1 MARVLV
7 TGGAG
12 YIGSHACK
20 ALAAAGHRPVAFDD
34 LSTGHR
40 RAVKWGPLIAGDILD
55 RTALDAAI
63 AEHRPEAVL
72 HFAAHAYVGE
82 SVENPAR
89 YYRNN
94 IAGTLVLLDA
104 MLAAGVLRIVFS
116 SSCTVYG
123 TPERTPIAESAPLG
137 PVNPYG
143 WSKRMVEQVLADYNA
158 AYGLAYA
165 SLRYFNACGADP
177 DGEIGEWHDPE
188 THLIPRVLMAA
199 SGRLPRLDIFGDDY
213 PTPDG
218 TAIRDYVHVTDLAE
232 AHVTALGLLGGGT
245 KSIALNLGTGA
256 GHSIRQVIAAAER
269 ATGRQVPVK
278 VGARRAGD
286 PPVLVAD
293 PAAARQAIG
302 FAPRYS
308 DLDTIMRTAWPFFGP

>member
-123 TPERTPIAESAPLG
+123 TPEHTPIAESAPLG

-308 DLDTIMRTAWPFFGP
+308 DLDTVMRTAWPFFGP

>member
-55 RTALDAAI
+55 RTAVDAAI

-123 TPERTPIAESAPLG
+123 TPGRTPIAESAPLG

-269 ATGRQVPVK
+269 ATGRQVPVN